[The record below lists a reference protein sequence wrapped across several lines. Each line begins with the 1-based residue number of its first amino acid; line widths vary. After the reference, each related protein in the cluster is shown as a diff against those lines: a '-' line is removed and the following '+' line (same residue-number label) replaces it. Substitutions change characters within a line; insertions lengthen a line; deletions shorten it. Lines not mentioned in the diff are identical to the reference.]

1 VLTVRPSTN
10 IATHGR
16 TTQSFGL
23 RVSYAFGHV
32 TIPPPP
38 RPGDGSLATVW
49 VNPRAMVYYCSQSRS
64 FGNTADGHF
73 MTEREA
79 LGAGYT
85 PEFGK
90 RC

>member
-1 VLTVRPSTN
+1 
-10 IATHGR
+10 
-16 TTQSFGL
+16 
-23 RVSYAFGHV
+23 
-32 TIPPPP
+32 
-38 RPGDGSLATVW
+38 
-49 VNPRAMVYYCSQSRS
+49 MVYYCSQSRS